1 MNRIKARFWFSV
13 TQPSVP
19 SARRQTPSEI
29 SWSRSRWPVSDPT
42 MFRSSC
48 SLWSPASLKQHQQT
62 RYTRV
67 IIWEPFLFEDVC
79 RWDEKKVRH
88 QTLFEVCYL
97 CESDGWN
104 KEIQPG
110 FDFHH
115 WSLFGFFIVVEVIS
129 HINKNKQTCK
139 TAGNGISTCRAAA
152 HWSQG
157 WRFNLQGTLKRSVP
171 AREEIT
177 LHTTGWQQLC
187 ICHLKG
193 KREDREDWIFKRCYE

>member
-1 MNRIKARFWFSV
+1 MCVGGMKRKS
-13 TQPSVP
+13 
-19 SARRQTPSEI
+19 
-29 SWSRSRWPVSDPT
+29 
-42 MFRSSC
+42 
-48 SLWSPASLKQHQQT
+48 
-62 RYTRV
+62 
-67 IIWEPFLFEDVC
+67 
-79 RWDEKKVRH
+79 RH

-152 HWSQG
+152 H
-157 WRFNLQGTLKRSVP
+157 
-171 AREEIT
+171 
-177 LHTTGWQQLC
+177 
-187 ICHLKG
+187 
-193 KREDREDWIFKRCYE
+193 